1 MPRNHDY
8 YRDEDGFGFLQ
19 TLTEN
24 GMKLKLMILGYAR
37 HGKDTAAEILR
48 DKLKLT
54 FQSSSFA
61 AAEVVMVPFLRDV
74 RGITYPDL
82 ATCYADRVNH
92 RQDWYEQIKAYNT
105 PDGAKLARA
114 IYANS
119 DIYVGM
125 RNHEE
130 LAAVKKEGLFNYSIW
145 VDRSKHVPPESTTSC
160 SVTPAMADYI
170 LDNNGTLKQLQVNT
184 LALYWDLISLE
195 YAGQLRK

>member
-1 MPRNHDY
+1 
-8 YRDEDGFGFLQ
+8 
-19 TLTEN
+19 
-24 GMKLKLMILGYAR
+24 MKLKLMILGYAR

-48 DKLKLT
+48 DTLKLS
-54 FQSSSFA
+54 FISSSFA

-92 RQDWYEQIKAYNT
+92 RQDWYEQIRAYNT
-105 PDGAKLARA
+105 PDGAKLARE
-114 IYANS
+114 IYRTS

-130 LAAVKKEGLFNYSIW
+130 LAAVKKERLYNYSIW
-145 VDRSKHVPPESTTSC
+145 VDRSNHVPPEAATSC

-170 LDNNGTLKQLQVNT
+170 LDNNGTLEQLKTRT
-184 LALYWDLISLE
+184 LSLYWDLISLE
-195 YAGQLRK
+195 YAGGMKAGT